1 MTTNAESNGNLPL
14 TAQLESLLFVAA
26 EPAPLASQANVGA
39 SAAFPETGSPRPLAK
54 TPSPDTASASAN
66 QARRVGPES
75 EPARASAPLPEGR
88 SRLTFTFETESWV
101 EIREANGEILYSAL
115 NPAGSRKEIVGT
127 APFTMVIGNAS
138 GVRLTRNG
146 EPVVLTPRA
155 SDVAR
160 LTLE

>member
-1 MTTNAESNGNLPL
+1 MN
-14 TAQLESLLFVAA
+14 
-26 EPAPLASQANVGA
+26 PARLGV
-39 SAAFPETGSPRPLAK
+39 
-54 TPSPDTASASAN
+54 
-66 QARRVGPES
+66 PES
-75 EPARASAPLPEGR
+75 GAARASAPLPEGR
-88 SRLTFTFETESWV
+88 SRLTFTFEVESWV
-101 EIREANGEILYSAL
+101 EVREANGEVLYSAL

-138 GVRLTRNG
+138 GVRLMRNG